1 MNMKKPDLY
10 NTQSQHE
17 VFKVPEGYFE
27 ELEKRIM
34 LRVTGTQEAD
44 GCSVVRQ
51 PAATVKRSGAL
62 PGEDRKRVA
71 KLPFWKTELYAKIK
85 PYIYMAAMFG
95 GLYFGVWVYKYQ
107 QRLISEKNVATMQKP
122 ATENN
127 SATQEETEDYI
138 NDACD
143 YMMTDSHDIM
153 ACVTDNEQ

>member
-44 GCSVVRQ
+44 GGSVVRQ
-51 PAATVKRSGAL
+51 PAATVKRSGA
-62 PGEDRKRVA
+62 
-71 KLPFWKTELYAKIK
+71 
-85 PYIYMAAMFG
+85 YIYMAAMFG